1 MRVNYADGLGLS
13 VQEQASLEATVTAWL
28 RAFEAALASRD
39 EQEVASLLTEDG
51 NWRDVLAFTWHL
63 VPRVGARS
71 IAEGLVARQPAV
83 NAGGF
88 AISPHRT
95 PPRRVKRVGRD
106 CIEALYCFETET
118 GHCEGVLR
126 LVPAVDGKGAAGHK
140 AWVISTSLQE
150 LKGFEEKTGA
160 NRPTGAAYSRNFGG
174 DNWGDARRKAQ
185 TYEDHDPTVL
195 VVGGAQAGL
204 SIAARLNQVGV
215 DTLVV
220 EKWPRIGDSWR
231 KRYHSLALHNSIK
244 VNHLPYLP
252 FPETWPNYI
261 PKDMLGL
268 WFEFYAQVMEI
279 NHWTNTE
286 FAKGVWDD
294 QAKRWTATLK
304 RADGSERMMH
314 PRHIVFANGVSSYPL
329 VPEIPGLDTFEG
341 EVIHSEGFDSG
352 APYAGKKA
360 IVIGTGSSANDIALD
375 LHSFNCQTTMVQRG
389 STTVVSIDPSAKL
402 NYALYEEG
410 PPIEDCDLLGSAST
424 PPMIIEGYKLAV
436 KRMMDL
442 DRDMIDGL
450 KGIGFKFDIGEDN
463 TGHQMKYRRRGGGY
477 NLDAGSSELMI
488 KGEIGLLQNEN
499 IERYCPEGA
508 LLKDGTVVPADVIVL
523 GTGYYPQGELV
534 RRALGE
540 DVAQKIGPIWGED
553 KDGELA
559 NMYKRTPQEGAWFI
573 AGSLTQARIYSKYLA
588 LQIKAMEEGLID
600 TDPFA

>member
-1 MRVNYADGLGLS
+1 MNYADDMGLK
-13 VQEQASLEATVTAWL
+13 VQDEVSSDSIVTAWL
-28 RAFEAALASRD
+28 GAFEAALASGDAR
-39 EQEVASLLTEDG
+39 QVASLLTEDG

-63 VPRVGARS
+63 VPRVGAQA
-71 IAEGLVARQPAV
+71 IADGLITRQPAV
-83 NAGGF
+83 QASGF
-88 AISPHRT
+88 GISPQRT
-95 PPRRVKRVGRD
+95 PPRRVKRLGRD
-106 CIEALYCFETET
+106 CIEAIYGFETKL
-118 GHCEGVLR
+118 GRCEGVLR
-126 LVPAVDGKGAAGHK
+126 LVPATDGKGAAGHK
-140 AWVISTSLQE
+140 AWVVSTSLEE
-150 LKGFEEKTGA
+150 LNGFEEKTGR

-174 DNWGDARRKAQ
+174 DNWDDARRKAQ
-185 TYEDHDPTVL
+185 TYDDRDPTVL
-195 VVGGAQAGL
+195 IVGGAQAGL

-215 DTLVV
+215 DALVV

-231 KRYHSLALHNSIK
+231 NRYHSLALHNSIN

-286 FAKGVWDD
+286 FTKGEWDD

-304 RADGSERMMH
+304 RADGSERVMH

-329 VPEIPGLDTFEG
+329 IPEIPGLDTFQG

-352 APYAGKKA
+352 APYAGKRA

-375 LHSFNCQTTMVQRG
+375 LHSFNCQTTLVQRG

-402 NYALYEEG
+402 NYGIYEEG
-410 PPIEDCDLLGSAST
+410 PPVEDCDLLGSAST
-424 PPMIIEGYKLAV
+424 PPMIVQGYQIAV
-436 KRMMDL
+436 KRMMEL
-442 DRDMIDGL
+442 DKDMIEGL
-450 KGIGFKFDIGEDN
+450 TGIGFKFDIGEDN

-540 DVAQKIGPIWGED
+540 DMAEKIGPIWGED

-573 AGSLTQARIYSKYLA
+573 AGSLTQARVYSKYLA